1 LAAGSA
7 LEANEKEVVMNT
19 VEETTT
25 TLTEGAL
32 VNLWRVEQL
41 EKAGLTR
48 AVAEVLAD
56 LPHEV
61 DLNVVRYMRA
71 NGATP
76 EQVERVMV

>member
-1 LAAGSA
+1 
-7 LEANEKEVVMNT
+7 MNT

-76 EQVERVMV
+76 EQIEAVMV